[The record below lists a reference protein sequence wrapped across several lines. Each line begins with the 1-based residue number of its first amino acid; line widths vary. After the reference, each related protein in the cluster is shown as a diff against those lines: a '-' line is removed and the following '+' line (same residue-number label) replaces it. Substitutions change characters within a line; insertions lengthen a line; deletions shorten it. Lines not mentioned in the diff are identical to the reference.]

1 MTTPATAL
9 ESLSKSLKNLLN
21 AAADELSLIE
31 TGQYTGMP
39 CERLD
44 SLKDVLK
51 DLMEA
56 AQRFHAMYDN
66 AAQGMFMATLDGYVF
81 EANPALARMLGYETP
96 DQMLPVE
103 DFARE
108 HYVNPP
114 DRQRIVDVL
123 LEGGVAR
130 NLEVNLK
137 RLDGT
142 PIWCLL
148 NVRLLREPGPEP
160 LIEGIT
166 VDITPRKLAEQ
177 ALKSSEERH
186 RRILE
191 TTGEAV
197 AFLDQKMVI
206 REVNEAFYKLL
217 GLGPEQVLG
226 RRILD
231 FADED
236 FREFLSRNFDRFLS
250 MDQRT
255 YEGVLVDSQGHNVPV
270 LVHANTLRGA
280 DGRAMGNVAF
290 LTDMTESKKAVALAA
305 QVQESLLPDSSP
317 TVPGLDV
324 AGRSLPSQETGGDY
338 FDWLEVSFGA
348 PGAFRAVVG
357 DVAGHGLD
365 AALLMTM
372 ARGFLRM
379 RAAQPGSL
387 ADIVGDLNFHLTKDT
402 LGTGRFM
409 TLMLVEIQ
417 QDCQEIH
424 WVRAGHDPALLYDPS
439 RDRFRELLG
448 RGVALG
454 VVPEAGYQV
463 RKVKGLAPG
472 QVLVVGTDGI
482 WEAQDREGEM
492 FGKQRLKNIIKAK
505 AGLSS
510 LGILDEVFKALWD
523 FSGRRLRD
531 DATLVVIK
539 AGAAPPM

>member
-1 MTTPATAL
+1 
-9 ESLSKSLKNLLN
+9 
-21 AAADELSLIE
+21 
-31 TGQYTGMP
+31 
-39 CERLD
+39 
-44 SLKDVLK
+44 
-51 DLMEA
+51 
-56 AQRFHAMYDN
+56 
-66 AAQGMFMATLDGYVF
+66 
-81 EANPALARMLGYETP
+81 
-96 DQMLPVE
+96 
-103 DFARE
+103 
-108 HYVNPP
+108 
-114 DRQRIVDVL
+114 
-123 LEGGVAR
+123 
-130 NLEVNLK
+130 
-137 RLDGT
+137 
-142 PIWCLL
+142 
-148 NVRLLREPGPEP
+148 
-160 LIEGIT
+160 
-166 VDITPRKLAEQ
+166 
-177 ALKSSEERH
+177 
-186 RRILE
+186 
-191 TTGEAV
+191 
-197 AFLDQKMVI
+197 
-206 REVNEAFYKLL
+206 
-217 GLGPEQVLG
+217 
-226 RRILD
+226 
-231 FADED
+231 
-236 FREFLSRNFDRFLS
+236 
-250 MDQRT
+250 
-255 YEGVLVDSQGHNVPV
+255 
-270 LVHANTLRGA
+270 
-280 DGRAMGNVAF
+280 
-290 LTDMTESKKAVALAA
+290 
-305 QVQESLLPDSSP
+305 
-317 TVPGLDV
+317 
-324 AGRSLPSQETGGDY
+324 
-338 FDWLEVSFGA
+338 
-348 PGAFRAVVG
+348 
-357 DVAGHGLD
+357 
-365 AALLMTM
+365 MTM